1 MAGRGVVVVTG
12 SSTGIGRACAV
23 ALDRQGF
30 HVLAGVR
37 KEADGESLE
46 AAAAGLEPVIVD
58 VTDAATIEA
67 LRAKVEAEHGGRLAG
82 LLNNAGIS
90 VAGPVEGVPVDE
102 WRRQF
107 EVNVIGQVAVT
118 KALLPALRAAKGRVA
133 FMSSVGGRNA
143 IGLLG
148 PYGASKHAI
157 EAIGDSLRQEMQPF
171 GVNVA
176 IIEPGSVATPIW
188 EKGLEDAAASRAA
201 LGEEVDRLYGE
212 RLDAFAALAEKTG
225 AAGVPPEDVA
235 KAVTHALTADRPKT
249 RYVVGRDARAQLA
262 MKAILP
268 DRGLDRLIARMV
280 SGA

>member
-1 MAGRGVVVVTG
+1 MVTG

-23 ALDRQGF
+23 ALDRKGF

-37 KEADGESLE
+37 KDADGESLK
-46 AAAAGLEPVIVD
+46 ASAAGIEPVIID

-67 LRAKVEAEHGGRLAG
+67 LRTKVDAEHGGRLAG
-82 LLNNAGIS
+82 LVNNAGIS
-90 VAGPVEGVPVDE
+90 VAGPLEGVPIDE

-107 EVNVIGQVAVT
+107 EVNVIGQVAAT

-133 FMSSVGGRNA
+133 FMSSVGGKNA

-188 EKGLEDAAASRAA
+188 DKGLEGAEDMRAA
-201 LGEEVDRLYGE
+201 LGDEVNRLYGE
-212 RLDAFAALAEKTG
+212 RLDAFERLAKKTG
-225 AAGVPPEDVA
+225 AAGVPPEEVA
-235 KAVTHALTADRPKT
+235 EAVTHALTADRPKT
-249 RYVVGRDARAQLA
+249 RYVVGRDAKAQLA
-262 MKAILP
+262 MKAVLP
-268 DRGLDRLIARMV
+268 DRALDRLIARLTR
-280 SGA
+280 G

>member
-1 MAGRGVVVVTG
+1 MAGRRAVVVTG

-37 KEADGESLE
+37 KEADGESLK
-46 AAAAGLEPVIVD
+46 ADAAGLEPVIVD

-67 LRAKVEAEHGGRLAG
+67 LHEKVDADHSGRLAG
-82 LLNNAGIS
+82 LVNNAGIS
-90 VAGPVEGVPVDE
+90 VAGPIEGVPVDE

-133 FMSSVGGRNA
+133 FMSSVGGKNA

-176 IIEPGSVATPIW
+176 VIEPGSVATPIW

-201 LGEEVDRLYGE
+201 LGEEVNRLYGE

-249 RYVVGRDARAQLA
+249 RYVVGRDAKAQLA
-262 MKAILP
+262 MKAVLS
-268 DRGLDRLIARMV
+268 DRGLDRLIARMT
-280 SGA
+280 GG

>member
-1 MAGRGVVVVTG
+1 VVVVTG

-82 LLNNAGIS
+82 LVNNAGIS

-107 EVNVIGQVAVT
+107 EVKVIGQVAVT

>member
-82 LLNNAGIS
+82 LVNNAGIS

>member
-1 MAGRGVVVVTG
+1 
-12 SSTGIGRACAV
+12 
-23 ALDRQGF
+23 
-30 HVLAGVR
+30 VR
-37 KEADGESLE
+37 KEADGESLK

-58 VTDAATIEA
+58 VTDAAAIEA

-82 LLNNAGIS
+82 LVNNAGIS
-90 VAGPVEGVPVDE
+90 VAGPLEGVPGDE

-118 KALLPALRAAKGRVA
+118 TALLPALRAAKGRVA